1 MAQNILDHMMN
12 GSEQGRQLLEVLSEI
27 ADEEQASI
35 FFLPRWIDGIQI
47 NKSYSSKS
55 LGFML
60 EELFENTELDAVL
73 MYPKVLVL
81 IKDPQKIFR
90 EEKH

>member
-35 FFLPRWIDGIQI
+35 FFSLDGLMVFRSIRVI
-47 NKSYSSKS
+47 RVKALASCWKSS
-55 LGFML
+55 L
-60 EELFENTELDAVL
+60 
-73 MYPKVLVL
+73 
-81 IKDPQKIFR
+81 R
-90 EEKH
+90 H